1 MKFAWIRRVGS
12 TVLIVGTNGASEV
25 NATDLL
31 NVRVYHW
38 NWTKI
43 LTNGGAEIEF
53 LGNFLSEEEA
63 KCRVN
68 DFLGKYSPLSLSRTL
83 LIPLH
88 LFVAMLIFQSFKIF
102 ILFAANAV
110 LYVLLILWLFAP
122 EQQ

>member
-68 DFLGKYSPLSLSRTL
+68 DFLGQYSPLSLCRTL
-83 LIPLH
+83 LIPLL
-88 LFVAMLIFQSFKIF
+88 LFVAADIFQSFQIF
-102 ILFAANAV
+102 ALFHVSLLLYIL
-110 LYVLLILWLFAP
+110 LLAWLFSSDK
-122 EQQ
+122 Q